1 MNFTT
6 LEFVLFFPL
15 VLGLFRLLPPR
26 WRWAALLAASYWFYG
41 IFNPWTLPLLA
52 GTTVLTWLCAGRIT
66 AATRPA
72 AKKAWLFLAGA
83 VCLGCLGVFKY
94 GTFAVG
100 TVRFLSTGRWTT
112 LSLVL
117 PVGISFYTF
126 QTLSYVIDVYRGTF
140 PVERHLG
147 YYALFI
153 SFFPQLV
160 AGPIERPGNLLP
172 QLHALHAPTG
182 EDLRQ
187 GAWRMARGYF
197 KKLVLADQ
205 LAPLVDRVYAL
216 ADPGGPLILLGT
228 AAFALQIYFDF
239 SAYSDI
245 AIGAAR
251 FLGVRLMEN
260 FHHPYRAASLREFW
274 RRWHI
279 SLTGW
284 FTDYLYI
291 PLGGSRRGTLRR
303 WRNLLVV
310 FLASGLW
317 HGAAWHF
324 VLWGAFHGLAMVGE
338 DIARRRGLR
347 LPRPLARGLTLGV
360 VVLGWIF
367 FRAQDTAQVLAFW
380 AGLFT
385 GWTPAGL
392 FSAVEIAG
400 GLLLA
405 RLVLALALYRGLP
418 ERWPA
423 RRPAAA
429 ATGLFYTVLLTA
441 VAWVGLAVTGQQS
454 AFLYFQF

>member
-6 LEFVLFFPL
+6 VEFVLFFPL
-15 VLGLFRLLPPR
+15 VLVFFRLLPSR
-26 WRWAALLAASYWFYG
+26 WRWAELLAASYCFYG

-52 GTTVLTWLCAGRIT
+52 GTTVLTWFCAGRI
-66 AATRPA
+66 AAANRPA
-72 AKKAWLFLAGA
+72 AKKAWLFLAGT

-94 GTFAVG
+94 GAFAAG
-100 TVRFLSTGRWTT
+100 TVSFLCTGRWTT

-126 QTLSYVIDVYRGTF
+126 QTLSYVIDVYRGAF
-140 PVERHLG
+140 PLERHLG

-172 QLHALHAPTG
+172 QLHALHDPTA
-182 EDLRQ
+182 EDLCQ
-187 GAWRMARGYF
+187 GGWRMARGYF

-205 LAPLVDRVYAL
+205 LAPLADSVYAM
-216 ADPGGPLILLGT
+216 ASPGGPLLLLGT

-260 FHHPYRAASLREFW
+260 FDHPYRAASLREFW

-291 PLGGSRRGTLRR
+291 PLGGSRRGTLCR

-367 FRAQDTAQVLAFW
+367 FRAQNTAQVLAFW
-380 AGLFT
+380 AGLVT
-385 GWTPAGL
+385 GWNPAGGTAAL
-392 FSAVEIAG
+392 AVPG
-400 GLLLA
+400 TLLLA
-405 RLVLALALYRGLP
+405 RLALALVLYRSLP

-423 RRPAAA
+423 HRPAAA
-429 ATGLFYTVLLTA
+429 ATGLFYMVLLTA
-441 VAWVGLAVTGQQS
+441 MAWTSLTAAGQQS